1 MARGGGASPAAADA
15 DDGDGGG
22 FLARCGER
30 RREFELLSFEVRSD
44 ASCPL
49 VGVGVVRS
57 VLNSSCPLAGGVSQP
72 LQPLAC

>member
-30 RREFELLSFEVRSD
+30 RREFELLKFEAMPAVHS
-44 ASCPL
+44 
-49 VGVGVVRS
+49 
-57 VLNSSCPLAGGVSQP
+57 LA
-72 LQPLAC
+72 